1 VWISP
6 NFLGGLFQPPTLMGF
21 ALQSFV
27 SFQVISTVLPPPYPL
42 LRFLTKP
49 LGLVSALQ
57 RLDPTRKAVP
67 LGATRRISSGQGL
80 MLSWAFR
87 PLGLSRH
94 RPRQEVIYTPHT
106 PFSLFDS
113 NCLTTTRTVN
123 PKVSLSATWLSPS
136 EEGAGPSGLFHRLP
150 SPTP

>member
-27 SFQVISTVLPPPYPL
+27 SSRVISTVLPPPCPL

-57 RLDPTRKAVP
+57 RFDPTRKAVP

-94 RPRQEVIYTPHT
+94 RPRQEVIYTSRT
-106 PFSLFDS
+106 PFPLFDS
-113 NCLTTTRTVN
+113 NCLTTARTVN
-123 PKVSLSATWLSPS
+123 LKVSLSATWLSPS
-136 EEGAGPSGLFHRLP
+136 EEGAGPFGLFHRLP
-150 SPTP
+150 SPTS